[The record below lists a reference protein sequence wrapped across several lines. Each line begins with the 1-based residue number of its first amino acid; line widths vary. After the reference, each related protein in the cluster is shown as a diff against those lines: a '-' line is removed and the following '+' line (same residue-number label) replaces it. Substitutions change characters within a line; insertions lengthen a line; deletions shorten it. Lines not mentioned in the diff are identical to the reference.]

1 MEQTS
6 TPELT
11 NAAQSDHAHPRIDY
25 VRIFAWLAGFT
36 VIELLVSFLPVDEI
50 KIPILVAF
58 AVLKATLVV
67 LYYMHLRY
75 DSRWYA
81 LVLLTG
87 VSFALVV
94 GLMWPFMQR
103 VIIPLP

>member
-36 VIELLVSFLPVDEI
+36 VIEREDSSRSLAEMLQKRLS
-50 KIPILVAF
+50 
-58 AVLKATLVV
+58 
-67 LYYMHLRY
+67 LRPTKGFWQF
-75 DSRWYA
+75 SQS
-81 LVLLTG
+81 L
-87 VSFALVV
+87 
-94 GLMWPFMQR
+94 FMF
-103 VIIPLP
+103 

>member
-1 MEQTS
+1 M
-6 TPELT
+6 
-11 NAAQSDHAHPRIDY
+11 
-25 VRIFAWLAGFT
+25 
-36 VIELLVSFLPVDEI
+36 
-50 KIPILVAF
+50 AF

-103 VIIPLP
+103 AIIPLP

>member
-6 TPELT
+6 SPET
-11 NAAQSDHAHPRIDY
+11 ANATLSPHPHPRIDY
-25 VRIFAWLAGFT
+25 VRIFAWLTGFT
-36 VIELLVSFLPVDEI
+36 VIELLVSFIPVDEV

-87 VSFALVV
+87 VSFAVVV
-94 GLMWPFMQR
+94 GILLPQMQR
-103 VIIPLP
+103 GILPLP

>member
-6 TPELT
+6 SPET
-11 NAAQSDHAHPRIDY
+11 ANATQSPHPHPRIDY
-25 VRIFAWLAGFT
+25 VRIFAWLTGFT
-36 VIELLVSFLPVDEI
+36 VIELLVSFIPVDEI

-87 VSFALVV
+87 VSFAVVV
-94 GLMWPFMQR
+94 GILLPQMQR
-103 VIIPLP
+103 GILPLP